1 MSHEEIKRKS
11 TYAMCE
17 AKSNEDQE
25 ISKDV
30 VEQIRL
36 EATEPLDKYQS
47 ETINGWIEK
56 LN

>member
-1 MSHEEIKRKS
+1 
-11 TYAMCE
+11 MCE

-36 EATEPLDKYQS
+36 EATEPLDKYRS
-47 ETINGWIEK
+47 ETINEWIEK

>member
-36 EATEPLDKYQS
+36 EATEPLDKYRS
-47 ETINGWIEK
+47 ETINEWIEK

>member
-1 MSHEEIKRKS
+1 
-11 TYAMCE
+11 MCE

-47 ETINGWIEK
+47 ETINGWTIK